1 MFDVSDRLFITHKT
15 IQTIDQTTMRFFN
28 LYSDIY
34 ITKGYNRILIS
45 DLGRSISKL
54 YPLELYELI
63 EELKSASIESVLENY
78 DPGSKIILQEYIGYL
93 LEREYGFIT
102 EGDWDKNFL
111 PLSYEYHDYQQ
122 ISNLFIEVEKLEIPE
137 SLVQSIANLR
147 IRHLVVFCRST
158 ISSRELIDFDK
169 VFDNTA
175 LEGLELYSAYSTEL
189 NADFFQNIHDHTQRI
204 YHLVF
209 YQCEETP
216 LSPDTNYRFTLDFKK
231 DPLSIHSCGKV
242 NVDYFNTNMPK
253 VLEAINH
260 NSCLH
265 KKLGI
270 DRNGNIKNCPAM
282 PQSFGN
288 INKMTLEEVLQQ
300 GAVQQYWNMT
310 KDEITVCKDC
320 EFRNVCTDCRA
331 FTERSDYNESGLD
344 VSKPLKCG
352 YDPYSNEWSEWSLNP
367 LKELA
372 MTYYGFE
379 KLAQEK

>member
-1 MFDVSDRLFITHKT
+1 MFIVSNRLFITYKT
-15 IQTIDQTTMRFFN
+15 IQTIDETAMRFFN

-54 YPLELYELI
+54 YPLELHELI

-78 DPGSKIILQEYIGYL
+78 DSESKAIVEEYIGYL
-93 LEREYGFIT
+93 LEKEYGFVT

-111 PLSYEYHDYQQ
+111 PLSYEYHDHQQ
-122 ISNLFIEVEKLEIPE
+122 ISNLFIEVEKLEIPAT
-137 SLVQSIANLR
+137 LIQSIANLR
-147 IRHLVVFCRST
+147 ISHLVVFCRSAA
-158 ISSRELIDFDK
+158 SAQELIDFEK
-169 VFDNTA
+169 AFDNTA
-175 LEGLELYSAYSTEL
+175 VEGLELYSAYSPEL
-189 NADFFQNIHDHTQRI
+189 NADFLQNVHNQTQRV

-209 YQCEETP
+209 FQCEKTP
-216 LSPDTNYRFTLDFKK
+216 VLQNTGYRFTLDFKRG
-231 DPLSIHSCGKV
+231 PLSIHSCGKV

-270 DRNGNIKNCPAM
+270 DIDGNIRNCPVM

-310 KDEITVCKDC
+310 KEEITVCRDC

-331 FTERSDYNESGLD
+331 FTERSHYNESGLD
-344 VSKPLKCG
+344 ISKPLKCG
-352 YDPYSNEWSEWSLNP
+352 YDPYSNEWTEWSLNP
-367 LKELA
+367 LKEIA
-372 MTYYGFE
+372 ITYYGFE
-379 KLAQEK
+379 KLAEK

>member
-1 MFDVSDRLFITHKT
+1 
-15 IQTIDQTTMRFFN
+15 MRFFN

-54 YPLELYELI
+54 YPLELHELI

-78 DPGSKIILQEYIGYL
+78 DSGSKAIAEEYIGYL
-93 LEREYGFIT
+93 LEKEYGFVT

-111 PLSYEYHDYQQ
+111 PLSYEYHDHQQ
-122 ISNLFIEVEKLEIPE
+122 ISNLYIEVEKLEIPAT
-137 SLVQSIANLR
+137 LMQSIANLR
-147 IRHLVVFCRST
+147 ITHLVVFCRNAT
-158 ISSRELIDFDK
+158 SSQELIDFDRS
-169 VFDNTA
+169 FDNTT
-175 LEGLELYSAYSTEL
+175 LESLELYSAYSSEL
-189 NADFFQNIHDHTQRI
+189 NADFLQNVHDHTQRI

-209 YQCEETP
+209 YQCEEIP
-216 LSPDTNYRFTLDFKK
+216 VLTNTSYRFTLDFKR
-231 DPLSIHSCGKV
+231 DSLSIHSCGKV

-270 DRNGNIKNCPAM
+270 DRNGNIRNCPVM

-288 INKMTLEEVLQQ
+288 IHDMTLEEVLQQ

-331 FTERSDYNESGLD
+331 FTERSHCNESGLD
-344 VSKPLKCG
+344 ISKPLKCG
-352 YDPYSNEWSEWSLNP
+352 YDPYSNEWTEWSLNP
-367 LKELA
+367 LKEIA
-372 MTYYGFE
+372 ITYYGFE
-379 KLAQEK
+379 KLAEK